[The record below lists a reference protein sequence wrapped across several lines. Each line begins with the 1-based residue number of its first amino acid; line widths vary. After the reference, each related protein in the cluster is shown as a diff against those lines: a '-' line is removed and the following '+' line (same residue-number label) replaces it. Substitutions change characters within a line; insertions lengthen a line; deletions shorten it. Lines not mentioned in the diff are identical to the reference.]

1 MEMLNGCGPGRYAVV
16 KNLSHSSNQALPGH
30 LSSKKLHPSTV
41 VYDLT
46 FDYDFSRVPCDLGH
60 TQMRLNFSNKDG
72 YWDEIVNK
80 ARDHK
85 RKRSLDDFGGN
96 KRRWLEDV
104 WREDLHVA
112 GLSREELHKRWFG
125 SDVLNWL

>member
-1 MEMLNGCGPGRYAVV
+1 MRL
-16 KNLSHSSNQALPGH
+16 
-30 LSSKKLHPSTV
+30 
-41 VYDLT
+41 
-46 FDYDFSRVPCDLGH
+46 DFS
-60 TQMRLNFSNKDG
+60 NEDG

-80 ARDHK
+80 AGDHK

-96 KRRWLEDV
+96 KRRWLEDA

-125 SDVLNWL
+125 SDVLDWLKRLINGVTGELKISNSY